1 MSMKAFSSKL
11 PAKMLQYNAYNYSTN
26 MSNIQKMRLAIQ

>member
-11 PAKMLQYNAYNYSTN
+11 SGKV
-26 MSNIQKMRLAIQ
+26 QKVRLAIAATKMGGKQV